1 MRLPFRLRHL
11 VFGALSLAAL
21 AAVATTPQLLGR
33 QMREGIGGLADA
45 RAIWLWL
52 AATAFAGGLVS
63 LSFAW
68 RSALGSCGGETSRVD
83 AASRYGA
90 GSLAGALLPA
100 KVNSAVRIVLF
111 SRTIRGEGRL
121 WTSGGIASAIG
132 AAHAFWLAVLL
143 AYAGA
148 SGVLPLWPL
157 AALALAVAAAAGVAV
172 VARSRQPRH
181 KVAHALDAFR
191 VLGRS
196 PRATATLLG
205 WTGLALLARVGGMT
219 AIAMALGVE
228 HPFAAALL
236 VVPAVELAG
245 LLPAHAGQHRRDGRC
260 RRLRAP
266 GARSARGD
274 RARGGGRVQ
283 RGRGRD
289 EHRLRRRRGPP
300 ARDTP
305 AALGGPDRRR
315 VRGRRDRR
323 RVLADRA
330 RPARLGA

>member
-1 MRLPFRLRHL
+1 MHLPFRLRHF

-68 RSALGSCGGETSRVD
+68 RSALGSCGGEISRVD

-111 SRTIRGEGRL
+111 SRTIRSEGRL

-172 VARSRQPRH
+172 VARGRQPRH
-181 KVAHALDAFR
+181 KVSHALDAFR

-196 PRATATLLG
+196 PRAAATLLG
-205 WTGLALLARVGGMT
+205 WTGLALLARVAGIT
-219 AIAMALGVE
+219 AITMALGVE
-228 HPFAAALL
+228 RPFAAALL

-245 LLPAHAGQHRRDGRC
+245 LLPLTPGNIGVTAAAAAFA
-260 RRLRAP
+260 LRAH
-266 GARSARGD
+266 GAPEEIALAAGVAFNAVEAATSIAFG
-274 RARGGGRVQ
+274 AAAVVQ
-283 RGRGRD
+283 LAT
-289 EHRLRRRRGPP
+289 RLPRW
-300 ARDTP
+300 AVQT
-305 AALGGPDRRR
+305 AAACGVAGIAGAFSLT
-315 VRGRRDRR
+315 
-323 RVLADRA
+323 VLV
-330 RPARLGA
+330 PLV